1 MMNIFKKQEPES
13 TSIDPKEP
21 FSNILDIRKFV
32 TLIVIDGFGIHS
44 DSEGNAV
51 LAAQTPFL
59 DAAWTYGRSTLLNA
73 SGIYAGLPKDEPG
86 NSEVGHLNLG
96 AGQVIYQSL
105 PRINDAI
112 KRDEFFTNP
121 VIQEMIS
128 TVQRRNTNL
137 HLTGVL
143 SSAGVH
149 GHIKHLFSLL
159 ELCKSKNID
168 PYIHIMLDGRD
179 TSPMEGIH
187 FIKELEIKLSQ
198 YGIGKI
204 ASIQGRFFGMDRDSR
219 WERTQLAYDAMVG
232 LSEDTFTDPV
242 KIVQKA
248 YQNQEDDQFFIPR
261 VRVDQYGHPVGQVK
275 SGDAVLFWNFREDRA
290 RQLTKAFVEK
300 DFRHFNRRNYPKD
313 IYFATMTGY
322 EEGLDANVI
331 FPPLPVR
338 KSLSSYLS
346 DNGKTQFHIA
356 ETEKFMHVTYF
367 FNGGIEK
374 PHEGEVFFNIPS
386 PRVEDY
392 VDIPEM
398 RAYDIKDE
406 TVKRI
411 REIYNIPY
419 NFILLNF
426 ANPDMIGHTGDFKA
440 TVKANQVVD
449 KCVAEVATETLK
461 AGGAVIITAD
471 HGNCETMIDRETK
484 KIDIAHTN
492 NPVPF
497 TILTKLEEVESKVGI
512 RTLKVGTG
520 QKAKVSGLL
529 ADVAPTTLGL
539 LGLEVP
545 ANMTGIDL
553 RSVV

>member
-1 MMNIFKKQEPES
+1 MMNFFKNQEPERKKQEK
-13 TSIDPKEP
+13 THA
-21 FSNILDIRKFV
+21 FNNILDVRKFV
-32 TLIVIDGFGIHS
+32 TLIVIDGFGIHP

-51 LAAQTPFL
+51 IAANTPFL
-59 DAAWTYGRSTLLNA
+59 DVAWTHGRSTLLNA
-73 SGIYAGLPKDEPG
+73 AGVHIGMPEKEAG

-96 AGQVIYQSL
+96 AGQVVYQSL

-112 KRDEFFTNP
+112 KRDEFYSNP
-121 VIQEMIS
+121 VIIEMLS
-128 TVQRRNTNL
+128 VLEKRKTKL

-143 SSAGVH
+143 SPAGVH
-149 GHIKHLFSLL
+149 GHTRHLYSLL
-159 ELCKSKNID
+159 ELCKSQGVD
-168 PYIHIMLDGRD
+168 PFIHVMLDGRD

-187 FIKELEIKLSQ
+187 YVEELEEKLAEL
-198 YGIGKI
+198 GVGKI

-219 WERTQLAYDAMVG
+219 WERTKLAYDAMVG
-232 LSEDTFTDPV
+232 LSEETFTNPV
-242 KIVQKA
+242 DIIEKA
-248 YQNQEDDQFFIPR
+248 YQNLEDDQFFKPR
-261 VRVDQYGHPVGQVK
+261 VRVDSSGQPVGQVK
-275 SGDAVLFWNFREDRA
+275 TGDAVLFWNFREDRA
-290 RQLTKAFVEK
+290 RQLTKAFIEK
-300 DFRHFNRRNYPKD
+300 EFKHFNRRNYPKD

-322 EEGLDANVI
+322 EEGLSANVI

-338 KSLSSYLS
+338 MSLSSYLS
-346 DNGKTQFHIA
+346 ENNKTQFHIA

-367 FNGGIEK
+367 FNGGIEQ

-406 TVKRI
+406 TIKRI
-411 REIYNIPY
+411 RGISKIPY
-419 NFILLNF
+419 DFILLNF

-449 KCVAEVATETLK
+449 KCVAEITKEALK
-461 AGGAVIITAD
+461 AGGAVIITSD
-471 HGNCETMIDRETK
+471 HGNCETMINRETK
-484 KIDIAHTN
+484 KVDIAHTN

-497 TILTKLEEVESKVGI
+497 TILTKLEEIESKASI
-512 RTLKVGTG
+512 KALKIGTG
-520 QKAKVSGLL
+520 EKAQVTGLL

-545 ANMTGIDL
+545 ANMNGIDL
-553 RSVV
+553 RPVI